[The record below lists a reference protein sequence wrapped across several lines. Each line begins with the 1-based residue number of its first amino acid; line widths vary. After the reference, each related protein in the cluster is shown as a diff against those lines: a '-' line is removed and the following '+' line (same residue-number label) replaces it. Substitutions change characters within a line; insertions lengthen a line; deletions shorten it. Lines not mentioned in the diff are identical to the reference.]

1 MSEPSRAMLVHLSH
15 EATRPLGGVG
25 VVLQRLLESP
35 AYREAF
41 PRTLLVN
48 SLIMPCGQGSYE
60 ARESLERD
68 LRAQGEVLYSGLRRH
83 NPPRLEQ
90 LFRPVEARYDVS
102 LVYGRRQ
109 VGHTTAE
116 VLLVDLSDVL
126 RNYRVFMG
134 SMPGFLRRLRE
145 SLGVDIS
152 LECKGERPAAYRL
165 VSRLWQRALG
175 TRLGASRLV
184 NGLYRLAVR
193 RGLLRV
199 PPLECDGLEGMV
211 LAEPVFEA
219 VRALRQAEGL
229 PCVVLAQ
236 EHRSLPLAYKALL
249 EGSEWCHTVY
259 YAGEVR
265 TAKTLVEYGDSPG
278 QVASEQRFY
287 QVLRQGLAQ
296 GLSLGE
302 VFNVEPWL
310 SFQILRHGHLCERVG
325 AVGESVAQELRF
337 MDRRYRERSLPVIPH
352 GNRLI
357 ETSWEARLESRARV
371 RRYLLERLGLD
382 CRLIMTRIA
391 RDDVCKALARDVT
404 VCSFL
409 EELLPEGRRPA
420 VLLMV
425 TAWSPGAPSAVIRS
439 LQARVA
445 EHNGRGGALHIHL
458 INQADWPRGLD
469 FTRED
474 LHRATD
480 VALGQ
485 SMYESYGLAQLEPL
499 SCGAICVLSGVS
511 GARFAVG
518 EEAHPNLVVA
528 DYVTGEGER
537 PAGRTIAEWK
547 ALSEA
552 ELRRMEQVGA
562 ERVARQLAERLPREE
577 QGHRELLE
585 TGRRLARRM
594 EWEPLLR
601 ERLVPFLQSGL
612 HGAEAPHE
620 QRVA

>member
-1 MSEPSRAMLVHLSH
+1 MGEPGGAMLVHLSH

-35 AYREAF
+35 ACREAF

-48 SLIMPCGQGSYE
+48 SLLMPCGQGSYE
-60 ARESLERD
+60 ARESAERELE
-68 LRAQGEVLYSGLRRH
+68 AQGEVLYSGLRRR

-90 LFRPVEARYDVS
+90 LLQPVEARYDVS

-109 VGHTTAE
+109 AGSTTAE
-116 VLLVDLSDVL
+116 VLLVDLTDVL

-145 SLGVDIS
+145 SLGVELS
-152 LECKGERPAAYRL
+152 VECRGERPAAYRL
-165 VSRLWQRALG
+165 VSRLWRRTFG
-175 TRLGASRLV
+175 TRLGASGLV

-199 PPLECDGLEGMV
+199 PPLDCDGLEGVV

-219 VRALRQAEGL
+219 VRALRQGL

-249 EGSEWCHTVY
+249 EGGGWCHAVY

-296 GLSLGE
+296 GLSMGE
-302 VFNVEPWL
+302 VFNVQSWL
-310 SFQILRHGHLCERVG
+310 SYQILRHGHVCERVG

-337 MDRRYRERSLPVIPH
+337 MDRGYRERPLPVIPH

-357 ETSWEARLESRARV
+357 ETSWEARLASRARV
-371 RRYLLERLGLD
+371 RRYLLDRLGLE
-382 CRLIMTRIA
+382 CRLLITRIA

-404 VCSFL
+404 VCGSL
-409 EELLPEGRRPA
+409 EELLPPGRRPA

-425 TAWSPGAPSAVIRS
+425 TAWSPGAPSATIRS

-445 EHNGRGGALHIHL
+445 EHNGRRGALHIHL

-499 SCGAICVLSGVS
+499 SCGAVCVLSGVS

-518 EEAHPNLVVA
+518 EEEHPNLVVA
-528 DYVTGEGER
+528 DYVTVEGEH
-537 PAGRTIAEWK
+537 PAERSIAQWK

-552 ELRRMEQVGA
+552 ELRRLEERSA
-562 ERVARQLAERLPREE
+562 ERVARRLAERLPPEE
-577 QGHRELLE
+577 EGHRELLE
-585 TGRRLARRM
+585 TGRRLAQRM

-601 ERLVPFLQSGL
+601 EQLVPFLQGRL
-612 HGAEAPHE
+612 PGAQAPHE
-620 QRVA
+620 PRAA